1 MKLPKWLWGLVLG
14 TAGLPLLVRSVIM
27 VVNQRLYPLYNAG
40 TLPEGQRLE
49 ITEKHF
55 ALSDAANAVEAASYA
70 AFFAVLIVLVLWEVR
85 QRQPLPWRQ
94 KLVLLGLVAVVTVVV
109 TFPFSLLDPVFTATD
124 YLLSASFTTFRCGIA
139 LLIAWIARKVQK
151 R

>member
-1 MKLPKWLWGLVLG
+1 M
-14 TAGLPLLVRSVIM
+14 AE
-27 VVNQRLYPLYNAG
+27 N
-40 TLPEGQRLE
+40 
-49 ITEKHF
+49 EKM
-55 ALSDAANAVEAASYA
+55 D
-70 AFFAVLIVLVLWEVR
+70 VLVVEPGKKPYRKQIDSGLESLQKEVGGYIEATY
-85 QRQPLPWRQ
+85 PADGSALPWRQ
-94 KLVLLGLVAVVTVVV
+94 KLVLLGLVAAVTVVV